1 MSSRVNVKFVVIL
14 SAVLVAVFAGVAAT
28 LYFVLHTS
36 AAEHYAKGERLMETA
51 QAAADPEAKNEAW
64 SQAERALSKAVNKE
78 PTNLEYLREW
88 RVALE
93 NIVPENRETF
103 DKRFGDYITCL
114 REIARIAATDVEAHH
129 DYLSLRHDL
138 LRSSGANADW
148 ATLVQAA
155 TTAVQAMSNTPENPA
170 EGRGWPT
177 LMRYA
182 GIGRVAMLSA
192 TTEFDPEMARL
203 AQIELERALAAD
215 PTDVD
220 AADSL
225 ATLHAM
231 RATRAR
237 AGVTEQDRAAAA
249 EQAITVLEQFA
260 ERNPQDPRGIVR
272 LIEARFDSQL
282 NSIRGL
288 DAPPMSPDEARAELQ
303 RARDLMLEVDPEL
316 ISETELGRFRRLEV
330 ILSRSVLAPMTGE
343 IVTHLLEERPDD
355 AALLVR
361 KADLAAAA
369 GRLEAAIAA
378 MQEIRDL
385 PRPTLSLDG
394 YQLANLREVAA
405 SEQSGWA
412 FTLWEQASAAGEGVD
427 AAKQRVVD
435 FHEVL
440 KAQLPADSPRLKI
453 SEARL
458 AFVNADYVQAQRLL
472 EPMVSDARLVDPQA
486 LWILF
491 RVAYI
496 NENWTR
502 ARTRLEQLLQVSP
515 ADIRAALF
523 YAEVLAREGRL
534 PEALAFYEQLDAR
547 LPDNDLIRDQID
559 NLRVRLGLASSGDA
573 VADAILRASRLAR
586 GEALQPGDPAA
597 AAQVLRDALATHGP
611 DARLYILLLEYEIE
625 QGELERARQT
635 YARARAELPDNEQL
649 AKLSAIETASD
660 PTQVYLSLIDQ
671 LDVEPV
677 EKTLR
682 KIRILRANG
691 QEEQARSLISV
702 AAGQDP
708 DNPQVI
714 ELLFNRA
721 LSQGD
726 RAAAEA
732 AAEAGAKID
741 LDGVNGGLLRAT
753 VESRFGDQAR
763 AITMLRELA
772 EDHPGNAL
780 VFQRLGIA
788 QINAG
793 RVEDGIEA
801 FEEALSLR
809 GSDASLLRLYAT
821 ELARVGRQTEAL
833 EALRDRE
840 QLLASNPA
848 LLELRLDLEATVG
861 DEALALARR
870 EALYAAQPNDRNNA
884 GKLAALYVDRA
895 RWSDARRILDRL
907 RAEQDTL
914 GLVQLDALW
923 HARQGNLE
931 GARAVYSRYIAQQ
944 AAAGTLTADP
954 YLALGALL
962 REFGDEIAA
971 LETFRSARRFEN
983 PETLIVE
990 KTIGGMHV
998 TMGQFGPASES
1009 FKQVVDAGLDDAQGT
1024 FRKRLAE
1031 AYTAIGQ
1038 LDLAAETL
1046 EPLSDR
1052 EEEDFQILLLKAGVE
1067 QARDDIRKA
1076 REHLDRAVRLFSDEP
1091 DVFFRRAALAFGQGV
1106 DTGSAQQFRDALA
1119 DLTTAVELAPGS
1131 ERIRQLRGQV
1141 YLRLGDT
1148 TRALADYRA
1157 AVVANPSNQQLFINV
1172 MGEMIR
1178 IDRAA
1183 DASALADEVIE
1194 IQQNDLQTTLSAG
1207 RVFAA
1212 FGQWDRAR
1220 RFFRRAWDRVQT
1232 PETARLFTASLLR
1245 SVPPSSAAA
1254 LEALGKL
1261 EPAQVERDPD
1271 LLFSRAEA
1279 LLLVGDRATAIN
1291 DAVKAFGVVAEQ
1303 EPSLPTWFARARRVF
1318 TSENDLLAVIDAL
1331 QGQTDKANWIE
1342 LFRASTLAEIPA
1354 SSDRARAAFERLI
1367 TIDAEPLLRSAAYQA
1382 YSNMLL
1388 TAQDYDRAAEV
1399 LQDAIAQNE
1408 GDWRLLNNLAFTLAE
1423 RLDRAAEAL
1432 PYAERAA
1439 ELAPRNPEVADT
1451 LGWTQYRAGNLED
1464 AATTLERALALA
1476 RGLDSEAVIAMHLAE
1491 VRADQQDGE
1500 AARRLIRRVQ
1510 DASRAGRPLPDR
1522 YQDQLSKLQARVDSL
1537 P

>member
-28 LYFVLHTS
+28 LYFVLQTS

-51 QAAADPEAKNEAW
+51 QAAGDDQARNEAW
-64 SQAERALSKAVNKE
+64 NLAERSLSRAVNKE
-78 PTNLEYLREW
+78 PTNLAYLRQW

-93 NIVPENRETF
+93 NLVPENRETF
-103 DKRFGDYITCL
+103 DKQFGDYITCL

-129 DYLSLRHDL
+129 DHLLLRLDL
-138 LRSSGANADW
+138 LRSSGGDADW
-148 ATLVQAA
+148 ASLVQAG
-155 TTAVQAMSNTPENPA
+155 TTAVQALTNTPEAPA

-177 LMRYA
+177 LLRYA
-182 GIGRVAMLSA
+182 GIARVAMLSA
-192 TTEFDPEMARL
+192 TTEFDPEMAEL
-203 AQIELERALAAD
+203 AQIELERALGSD
-215 PTDVD
+215 PTDVE

-225 ATLHAM
+225 ATLSAM
-231 RATRAR
+231 RAIRPR
-237 AGVTEQDRAAAA
+237 IRLSDQERVAAA
-249 EQAITVLEQFA
+249 ERAISVLEQFA
-260 ERNPQDPRGIVR
+260 QRNPQDPRGIVR

-282 NSIRGL
+282 NTIRGL
-288 DAPPMSPDEARAELQ
+288 TAPPMTPEQALAELE
-303 RARDLMLEVDPEL
+303 RARDLMLEIDPEL
-316 ISETELGRFRRLEV
+316 ITEAELRRFRRLEV
-330 ILSRSVLAPMTGE
+330 ILTRSSLAPMTNQL
-343 IVTHLLEERPDD
+343 VAHLLEARPGD
-355 AALLVR
+355 ADLLVS
-361 KADLAAAA
+361 KADLAASV
-369 GRLEAAIAA
+369 GDLEGAIAA

-385 PRPTLSLDG
+385 PPPKLSLDG
-394 YQLANLREVAA
+394 YLLASLREIAA

-412 FTLWEQASAAGEGVD
+412 FTLWEQATASGEGVE
-427 AAKQRVVD
+427 AARQRVAD

-440 KAQLPADSPRLKI
+440 KAQLPADSPRLKL

-458 AFVNADYVQAQRLL
+458 AFVNNDTVQAQRLL
-472 EPMVSDARLVDPQA
+472 EPLVSDERLASPQA

-491 RVAYI
+491 RVAYL

-502 ARTRLEQLLQVSP
+502 ALTRLEQLLRVSP
-515 ADIRAALF
+515 ANIRAALF
-523 YAEVLAREGRL
+523 YAEVLAREGR
-534 PEALAFYEQLDAR
+534 PEEALAFYEQLDER

-559 NLRVRLGLASSGDA
+559 NLRIRLGLASSGDE
-573 VADAILRASRLAR
+573 VADAIFRASRLAR

-635 YARARAELPDNEQL
+635 YARARAALPDNEQL
-649 AKLSAIETASD
+649 IKLSAIETASD

-671 LDVEPV
+671 LDADPV

-691 QEEQARSLISV
+691 QEEQARTLISV
-702 AAGQDP
+702 AAEQAP
-708 DNPQVI
+708 DNPQVV

-721 LSQGD
+721 LAQGD
-726 RAAAEA
+726 RDAAEA
-732 AAEAGAKID
+732 AAEAGAKIN
-741 LDGVNGGLLRAT
+741 LDGVEGGLLRAT
-753 VESRFGDQAR
+753 VESRFGEPAR
-763 AITMLRELA
+763 AVSLLRELA

-780 VFQRLGIA
+780 VFQRLGIE

-793 RVEDGIEA
+793 RIDDGIRA

-809 GSDASLLRLYAT
+809 GSDASILRLYAT
-821 ELARVGRQTEAL
+821 ELARIGRAAEAL
-833 EALRDRE
+833 QALRDRE
-840 QLLASNPA
+840 QLLAANPA
-848 LLELRLDLEATVG
+848 LLELRLDLEATAG

-884 GKLAALYVDRA
+884 GKLAALYIDNA
-895 RWSDARRILDRL
+895 RWSDARGILDRL

-931 GARAVYSRYIAQQ
+931 GARSVFSRYIAQQ
-944 AAAGTLTADP
+944 AGAGTLTADP
-954 YLALGALL
+954 YLSLGSLL
-962 REFGDEIAA
+962 REFGDNIAA

-983 PETLIVE
+983 PETMLVE
-990 KTIGGMHV
+990 KTIGTMHV
-998 TMGQFGPASES
+998 SMGQFGPASES
-1009 FKQVVDAGLDDAQGT
+1009 FKKVVDAGLDDGQGT

-1031 AYTAIGQ
+1031 AYTATGQ

-1067 QARDDIRKA
+1067 QARNDIRKA

-1106 DTGSAQQFRDALA
+1106 DTGSDQQFRDALA
-1119 DLTTAVELAPGS
+1119 DLTTAVELAPSS

-1141 YLRLGDT
+1141 HLRLGDT
-1148 TRALADYRA
+1148 TRALADYRE
-1157 AVVANPSNQQLFINV
+1157 AVVANPSNEQLFINV

-1178 IDRAA
+1178 IDRPA
-1183 DASALADEVIE
+1183 DAAALADEVIE
-1194 IQQNDLQTTLSAG
+1194 IQQSDLATTLAAG

-1220 RFFRRAWDRVQT
+1220 RFFGRAWERVQN
-1232 PETARLFTASLLR
+1232 PETGRLYTAALLR
-1245 SVPPSSAAA
+1245 SATPSASTA
-1254 LEALGKL
+1254 LEALSQL
-1261 EPAQVERDPD
+1261 ETAQVERDPD

-1331 QGQTDKANWIE
+1331 QGQTNKTNWVE

-1354 SSDRARAAFERLI
+1354 SRDRARAAFERLI
-1367 TIDAEPLLRSAAYQA
+1367 SVEGEPLLRSAAYQA

-1388 TAQDYDRAAEV
+1388 VAEDYPRAAEI
-1399 LQDAIAQNE
+1399 LQQAVALNE

-1423 RLDRAAEAL
+1423 RLGRAGEAL

-1439 ELAPRNPEVADT
+1439 GLSPRNPEVADT
-1451 LGWTQYRAGNLED
+1451 LGWTQYRAGHLED
-1464 AATTLERALALA
+1464 AAATLELALTLA
-1476 RGLDSEAVIAMHLAE
+1476 RGLESEPVIAMHLAE

-1510 DASRAGRPLPDR
+1510 DSSRAGRPLPDR
-1522 YQDQLSKLQARVDSL
+1522 YRDQLSKLQARVDSL